1 MENNNTGTT
10 VAWFAGGLLLGAAV
24 ALLLAPETGEST
36 RRRLATQASRGQKA
50 LSESGQDIV
59 DRGRE
64 LYERG
69 RELAEEAAELFE
81 RGRSIAEKKIQD
93 AV

>member
-1 MENNNTGTT
+1 MERNNTGAA
-10 VAWFAGGLLLGAAV
+10 VAWLAGGVILGAAV
-24 ALLLAPETGEST
+24 TLLLAPETGKKA
-36 RRRLATQASRGQKA
+36 RRRLIKEASRGQRL
-50 LSESGQDIV
+50 LSDSSQDLV

-81 RGRSIAEKKIQD
+81 RGRSIAEKKIHD